1 MKNMQRLFKVVVFA
15 VLALVIASC
24 KPSIVGEWQFVKA
37 ECYEEGELLEVD
49 EDSDYWSLMFF
60 EDGTGW
66 EREYDE
72 ESSFYWI
79 CDDDRL
85 YMDEFPLN
93 QLDNV
98 GWFDVKS
105 LKENELQLMWKE
117 LDYDYMEVYIF
128 KKIK

>member
-1 MKNMQRLFKVVVFA
+1 MKRFVKVVVIA
-15 VLALVIASC
+15 ALALAAASC
-24 KPSIVGEWQFVKA
+24 KQSIVGEWQFVKA
-37 ECYEEGELLEVD
+37 DCYEDGELLEVD

>member
-1 MKNMQRLFKVVVFA
+1 MKRFVKVVVIA
-15 VLALVIASC
+15 SLALAAASC
-24 KPSIVGEWQFVKA
+24 KQSIVGEWQFVKA
-37 ECYEEGELLEVD
+37 ECYEDGELLEVD

>member
-1 MKNMQRLFKVVVFA
+1 MKRFVKVA
-15 VLALVIASC
+15 VIAALALAAASC
-24 KPSIVGEWQFVKA
+24 KQSIVGEWQFVKA
-37 ECYEEGELLEVD
+37 ECYEDGELLEVD

>member
-1 MKNMQRLFKVVVFA
+1 MKRFVKVVVIA
-15 VLALVIASC
+15 ALTLAAASC
-24 KPSIVGEWQFVKA
+24 KQSIVGEWQFVKA
-37 ECYEEGELLEVD
+37 ECYEDGELREVD

>member
-1 MKNMQRLFKVVVFA
+1 MKRFVKVVVIA
-15 VLALVIASC
+15 ALALAAASC
-24 KPSIVGEWQFVKA
+24 KQSIVGEWQFVKA
-37 ECYEEGELLEVD
+37 ECYEDGELLEVD

-105 LKENELQLMWKE
+105 LKEDELQLMWKE

>member
-1 MKNMQRLFKVVVFA
+1 MKRFVKVVVIA
-15 VLALVIASC
+15 ALALAAASC
-24 KPSIVGEWQFVKA
+24 KQSIVGEWQFVKA
-37 ECYEEGELLEVD
+37 ECYEDGELLEVD

>member
-1 MKNMQRLFKVVVFA
+1 MKRFVKVVVIA
-15 VLALVIASC
+15 ALALAAASC
-24 KPSIVGEWQFVKA
+24 KQSIVGEWQFVKA
-37 ECYEEGELLEVD
+37 ECYEDGELLEVD

-98 GWFDVKS
+98 GWFDEKS

>member
-1 MKNMQRLFKVVVFA
+1 MA
-15 VLALVIASC
+15 AASC
-24 KPSIVGEWQFVKA
+24 KQSIVGEWQFVKA
-37 ECYEEGELLEVD
+37 ECYEDGELLEVD

>member
-1 MKNMQRLFKVVVFA
+1 MKRFVKVVVIA
-15 VLALVIASC
+15 ALALAAASC
-24 KPSIVGEWQFVKA
+24 KQSIVGEWQFVKA

>member
-1 MKNMQRLFKVVVFA
+1 MKRFVKVVVIA
-15 VLALVIASC
+15 ALALAAPSC
-24 KPSIVGEWQFVKA
+24 KQSIVGEWQFVKA
-37 ECYEEGELLEVD
+37 ECYEDGELLEVD

>member
-1 MKNMQRLFKVVVFA
+1 MKRFVKVVVIA
-15 VLALVIASC
+15 ALALAAASC
-24 KPSIVGEWQFVKA
+24 KQSIVGEWQFVKA
-37 ECYEEGELLEVD
+37 ECYEDGELLEVD

-98 GWFDVKS
+98 GWFDVMS

>member
-1 MKNMQRLFKVVVFA
+1 MKRFVKVVVIA
-15 VLALVIASC
+15 ALALAAASC
-24 KPSIVGEWQFVKA
+24 KQSIVGEWQFVKA

-117 LDYDYMEVYIF
+117 LDYDYMEAYIF